1 MPESLQDTLL
11 LVASFLL
18 ILGGVTYWLYSYIE
32 QQQRKLGVLE
42 NVIYELR
49 FTLQSRSGSGS
60 GSGNDS
66 GSGSD
71 SGSGNGSGNDSGTSK
86 NHFHNESP
94 AEHIELPVDI
104 EEPRYSNPPESV
116 TDEVEHTVAD
126 FELDLPDALNTGMD
140 EDETLDN
147 DALRPGGTVELDEDE
162 IMASWSK
169 TKPATKS
176 QESQFKSLFVS
187 SEKDSSTVQTG
198 SPLESMTMKDLR
210 ALGTQ
215 RKISGAKSMK
225 RAELL
230 EALRSAD
237 GERTITLPIGVSAPQ
252 NTLRSLE

>member
-1 MPESLQDTLL
+1 MAESLQDMLL

-49 FTLQSRSGSGS
+49 FTLQSRSGNSNGNDS

-66 GSGSD
+66 GNGNS
-71 SGSGNGSGNDSGTSK
+71 NGSSETSK
-86 NHFHNESP
+86 NHNESSAP
-94 AEHIELPVDI
+94 EHIELPVDA

-116 TDEVEHTVAD
+116 TEEVEHTVAD

-162 IMASWSK
+162 ILADWSK

-187 SEKDSSTVQTG
+187 SDPSSAQTG

-210 ALGTQ
+210 VLGTQ

-230 EALRSAD
+230 EALRAAD